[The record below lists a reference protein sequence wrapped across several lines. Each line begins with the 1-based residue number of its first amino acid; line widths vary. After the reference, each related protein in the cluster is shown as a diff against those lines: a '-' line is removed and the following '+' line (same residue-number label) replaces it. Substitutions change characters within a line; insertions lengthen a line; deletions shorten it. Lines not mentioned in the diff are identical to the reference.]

1 MTVCLSSDFT
11 EVLLLELPA
20 RDRSGLLRRLDYGCK
35 HLTQILLGT
44 EFLLLLLFFLHF
56 CCEGSYMLLFHLHL
70 SNVNPDLEPLD
81 FMTCLSFVPAVYTCQ
96 ILK

>member
-11 EVLLLELPA
+11 EVLLLELLA

-44 EFLLLLLFFLHF
+44 EFLLLLFFSCIF
-56 CCEGSYMLLFHLHL
+56 VVREVTCYRSTCICPMLTLTL
-70 SNVNPDLEPLD
+70 SL
-81 FMTCLSFVPAVYTCQ
+81 
-96 ILK
+96 